1 MHSMHHSVSL
11 NAFGRNNLMNP
22 VNPIQRCLK
31 TLTVSCFFNAE
42 AKRCILEI
50 LGKTPLYDLL
60 LNLEFTAS

>member
-1 MHSMHHSVSL
+1 MHHSVSRKE
-11 NAFGRNNLMNP
+11 FGRNNLMNL
-22 VNPIQRCLK
+22 VNLIQRYLK

-42 AKRCILEI
+42 ARQCILEI